1 MQENWFQLI
10 QHFNVNDAFVLA
22 TICATRGSTYQKT
35 GTMMLISAEGSCT
48 GLLSGGCLEAD
59 ISLHAQ
65 QVLIDNKT
73 RIINY
78 DLKADS
84 ELLWGLGLGCDGA
97 IDILLQPLT
106 PANNHLDFVSVIS
119 AVQSRNT
126 GFYCQKIGDN
136 TTPAASYITS
146 NKGVENLD
154 KLLHEF
160 NESLDKDAS
169 ILVVPITPPIAVVI
183 CGAGPDAEP
192 VAQLL
197 LQMGWQVEI
206 WDHRQQYLDQA
217 CFSHCQ
223 KKKIRPEQ
231 ICENDFSAFDAAVVM
246 THNLESDTSLIEKA
260 WQSSLSYIGVLG
272 PKGRRN
278 KLIEPIGLTQSQIQ
292 GRLYGPIGL
301 DLGGRGP
308 QAIALSIA
316 AQIQQHFSIAA
327 QAQDHAHAPIQSIMS
342 YIYNTQQ

>member
-1 MQENWFQLI
+1 MQENWIQLI
-10 QHFNVNDAFVLA
+10 QHFDVRERFVLA
-22 TICATRGSTYQKT
+22 TICATKGSTYRKT
-35 GTMMLISAEGSCT
+35 GTMMLISAEGRCT

-59 ISLHAQ
+59 ICLHAQ

-73 RIINY
+73 LIINY

-106 PANNHLDFVSVIS
+106 PANNHLDFAEVIL

-126 GFYCQKIGDN
+126 GFYCQKVGDN
-136 TTPAASYITS
+136 TIPEASYITS
-146 NKGVENLD
+146 NKGLENLD
-154 KLLHEF
+154 KLSYQF
-160 NESLDKDAS
+160 NDAS
-169 ILVVPITPPIAVVI
+169 GESTNILVVPITPPISVVI

-217 CFSHCQ
+217 CFSHCHKQ
-223 KKKIRPEQ
+223 KVRPEQ
-231 ICENDFSAFDAAVVM
+231 VSEQKFSAFDAAVIM
-246 THNLESDTSLIEKA
+246 THNLESDTSLVEKA

-272 PKGRRN
+272 PTGRRN

-316 AQIQQHFSIAA
+316 AQIQQHFSNEEAKTQTIT
-327 QAQDHAHAPIQSIMS
+327 P
-342 YIYNTQQ
+342 YIYNTQT

>member
-10 QHFNVNDAFVLA
+10 QHFNVNEAFVLA
-22 TICATRGSTYQKT
+22 TICATKGSTYRKT

-65 QVLIDNKT
+65 QVLIDHKT

-78 DLKADS
+78 DLKTDS

-126 GFYCQKIGDN
+126 GFYCQKVGDN

-146 NKGVENLD
+146 NKGLE
-154 KLLHEF
+154 KLVYEF
-160 NESLDKDAS
+160 NDSLDKHAS
-169 ILVVPITPPIAVVI
+169 ILVVPITSPISVVI

-206 WDHRQQYLDQA
+206 WDHRQQYLEQT
-217 CFSHCQ
+217 CFLNCQ
-223 KKKIRPEQ
+223 KKKIRPEL
-231 ICENDFSAFDAAVVM
+231 ICENDFSAFDAAVIM
-246 THNLESDTSLIEKA
+246 THNLESDTSLVEKA

-316 AQIQQHFSIAA
+316 AQIQQHFSNEETKTQTIT
-327 QAQDHAHAPIQSIMS
+327 P
-342 YIYNTQQ
+342 YIFNTQT

>member
-10 QHFNVNDAFVLA
+10 QHFNVNECFVLA
-22 TICATRGSTYQKT
+22 TICATKGSTYRKT
-35 GTMMLISAEGSCT
+35 GSMMLISSDGKCT

-59 ISLHAQ
+59 ICLHAQ
-65 QVLIDNKT
+65 QVLADNKT
-73 RIINY
+73 LIVNY
-78 DLKADS
+78 NLKADN

-106 PANNHLDFVSVIS
+106 PENNHLAFEQVIS
-119 AVQSRNT
+119 AIKQRKS
-126 GFYCQKIGDN
+126 GLYCQKITTLKIPSAAFFEGEYCTNTLVNHSCDN
-136 TTPAASYITS
+136 D
-146 NKGVENLD
+146 KGLSDVFSETYEKSD
-154 KLLHEF
+154 KLV
-160 NESLDKDAS
+160 
-169 ILVVPITPPIAVVI
+169 IPITPPIAIVI

-217 CFSHCQ
+217 CFTGCSKRKVRVEH
-223 KKKIRPEQ
+223 ISSD
-231 ICENDFSAFDAAVVM
+231 DFTMFDGAVIM
-246 THNLESDTSLIEKA
+246 THNLESDTVIVEKS

-278 KLIEPIGLTQSQIQ
+278 KLMAPLMLNEKQIK

-316 AQIQQHFSIAA
+316 AQIQQHFS
-327 QAQDHAHAPIQSIMS
+327 
-342 YIYNTQQ
+342 YGNTRFNLVTPKVLKCDS

>member
-1 MQENWFQLI
+1 MQENWLQLI
-10 QHFNVNDAFVLA
+10 QHFNVNERFVLA
-22 TICATRGSTYQKT
+22 TICATKGSTYRKT
-35 GTMMLISAEGSCT
+35 GTMMLISADGKCT

-59 ISLHAQ
+59 ICLHAQ
-65 QVLIDNKT
+65 QVLADNKAL
-73 RIINY
+73 IVNY

-106 PANNHLDFVSVIS
+106 PENNHLAFEQVIL
-119 AVQSRNT
+119 AVKHRES
-126 GFYCQKIGDN
+126 GVYCQRVS
-136 TTPAASYITS
+136 TQ
-146 NKGVENLD
+146 
-154 KLLHEF
+154 KLALATYFEGEYCA
-160 NESLDKDAS
+160 NSLANHFSEYEKS
-169 ILVVPITPPIAVVI
+169 ELLVIPITPPISIVI

-217 CFSHCQ
+217 CFALCT
-223 KKKIRPEQ
+223 KRKIRAEN
-231 ICENDFSAFDAAVVM
+231 INSNDFTVFDGAVIM
-246 THNLESDTSLIEKA
+246 THNLASDTIIVEKA

-278 KLIEPIGLTQSQIQ
+278 KIMAPLMLNENQIN

-316 AQIQQHFSIAA
+316 AQIQQHFSYENTRLNVV
-327 QAQDHAHAPIQSIMS
+327 AP
-342 YIYNTQQ
+342 YILKLDS